1 MVFAMWDVQGSVDL
15 PIGSGRLRSNEGAL
29 MTATTASSIS
39 WAQTRRYV
47 LPAGFVGT
55 FLEWFDMFVY
65 AQAAALIFPHLFFPK
80 LDPTAGTL
88 ASFATFGVGYL
99 ARPIGGIIFGHVGDR
114 HGRKMALVMTLT
126 LMGCATV
133 LVGCLPTYSAIGIAA
148 PILLVI
154 LRLAQGLGSGA
165 EYAGSLTLVGELAPA
180 QQRGFW
186 TSVCGSGIY
195 LGQMSA
201 AIIAVTLFST
211 LNTADL
217 YSWGW
222 RIPFLASILLIVVG
236 IVMRMR
242 ISESPVFQALEQRQ
256 NVRKVPAFTVFHKA
270 PLRLVLSLALTAPI
284 AFNSYMTTTYGLT
297 FSVGR
302 GVPKSDTL
310 IGVILACA
318 AAIFLVPLTGYL
330 SDRYGRKPVFLIQ
343 VALTGIIAFPYFAIL
358 NSGSVPLLYLGSV
371 LLIAPTLF
379 AMTGSQAPYL
389 PELFASAYRYSG
401 VAMSRELTT
410 AGLTSFTPIV
420 GLALVSLLN
429 GQPWALA
436 GACLFV
442 SLLSFTAVCF
452 LPETRG
458 IIMTPDSA
466 DTSEAETVPLGGTD
480 DPAPAVA

>member
-1 MVFAMWDVQGSVDL
+1 
-15 PIGSGRLRSNEGAL
+15 
-29 MTATTASSIS
+29 
-39 WAQTRRYV
+39 
-47 LPAGFVGT
+47 
-55 FLEWFDMFVY
+55 LEWFDMFVY

-80 LDPTAGTL
+80 FSSTAGTL

-99 ARPIGGIIFGHVGDR
+99 ARPLGGIIFGHLGDK
-114 HGRKMALVMTLT
+114 HGRKMSLIMTLT

-133 LVGCLPTYSAIGIAA
+133 LVGCLPTYSTVGIWA
-148 PILLVI
+148 PVLLVI

-165 EYAGSLTLVGELAPA
+165 EYAGSLTLVGELAPPK
-180 QQRGFW
+180 QRGFW

-201 AIIAVTLFST
+201 AIIGVTLFSV
-211 LNTADL
+211 LNSDDL

-222 RIPFLASILLIVVG
+222 RIPFLASVLLIAVG
-236 IVMRMR
+236 VAMRLR
-242 ISESPVFQALEQRQ
+242 ISESPVFRALEERK
-256 NVRKVPAFTVFHKA
+256 NVRKVPAF
-270 PLRLVLSLALTAPI
+270 
-284 AFNSYMTTTYGLT
+284 
-297 FSVGR
+297 SVSK
-302 GVPKSDTL
+302 GVPKGDTL
-310 IGVILACA
+310 IGVIIACA
-318 AAIFLVPLTGYL
+318 LAIFLVPLTGYL

-358 NSGSVPLLYLGSV
+358 NTGNVALLYIASL
-371 LLIAPTLF
+371 LLISPTNMAL
-379 AMTGSQAPYL
+379 TGSQAGYL

-429 GQPWALA
+429 GQPWLVAA
-436 GACLFV
+436 ACLFV
-442 SLLSFTAVCF
+442 SALSFTAVCF

-458 IIMTPDSA
+458 IIMTPDAA
-466 DTSEAETVPLGGTD
+466 DTSAAEAVAVGGRDRAGGSD

>member
-1 MVFAMWDVQGSVDL
+1 
-15 PIGSGRLRSNEGAL
+15 

-39 WAQTRRYV
+39 WQETRRYI
-47 LPAGFVGT
+47 LPAGFIGT

-80 LDPTAGTL
+80 FSPTAGTL

-99 ARPIGGIIFGHVGDR
+99 ARPIGGIIFGHVGDK
-114 HGRKMALVMTLT
+114 HGRKISLIMTLC
-126 LMGCATV
+126 LMGGATV
-133 LVGCLPTYSAIGIAA
+133 LVGCLPTYSTIGIWAA
-148 PILLVI
+148 VLLVI

-165 EYAGSLTLVGELAPA
+165 EYAGSLTLVGELAPPG
-180 QQRGFW
+180 QRGFW
-186 TSVCGSGIY
+186 TSICGSGIY

-201 AIIAVTLFST
+201 AIIGVTLFT
-211 LNTADL
+211 LLPSGEL

-222 RIPFLASILLIVVG
+222 RIPFLCSILLIAIG
-236 IVMRMR
+236 IAMRLR
-242 ISESPVFQALEQRQ
+242 ISESPVFQALEQRK
-256 NVRKVPAFTVFHKA
+256 NVRKVPALTVFHKA

-297 FSVGR
+297 FSVSK
-302 GVPKSDTL
+302 GVSSRDTL
-310 IGVILACA
+310 IGVIMATGL
-318 AAIFLVPLTGYL
+318 AIFLVPLTGYL

-343 VALTGIIAFPYFAIL
+343 VALTGIIAFPYFAML
-358 NSGSVPLLYLGSV
+358 NTGSVALLYLAAIV
-371 LLIAPTLF
+371 LVAPTNMAL
-379 AMTGSQAPYL
+379 TGSQAGYL

-420 GLALVSLLN
+420 GLALVSLLH
-429 GQPWALA
+429 GQPWLVAA
-436 GACLFV
+436 ACLFV
-442 SLLSFTAVCF
+442 SGLSFLAVCF

-458 IIMTPDSA
+458 IIMTPDAS
-466 DTSEAETVPLGGTD
+466 DTTDAAAIPVGGTD

>member
-1 MVFAMWDVQGSVDL
+1 
-15 PIGSGRLRSNEGAL
+15 
-29 MTATTASSIS
+29 MTATTASSVT
-39 WAQTRRYV
+39 WKQTRRFI

-80 LDPTAGTL
+80 FSPTAGTL

-99 ARPIGGIIFGHVGDR
+99 ARPIGGIIFGHLGDK
-114 HGRKMALVMTLT
+114 HGRKMSLIVTIT
-126 LMGCATV
+126 LMGCATL
-133 LVGCLPTYSAIGIAA
+133 LVGCLPTYSTIGIWAA
-148 PILLVI
+148 VLLVV

-180 QQRGFW
+180 KQRGFW

-201 AIIAVTLFST
+201 AIIGVTLFT
-211 LNTADL
+211 LLPANEL

-222 RIPFLASILLIVVG
+222 RIPFLASILLIIVG
-236 IVMRMR
+236 IAMRLR
-242 ISESPVFQALEQRQ
+242 ISESPVFQALEERK
-256 NVRKVPAFTVFHKA
+256 NVRKVPALTVFHKA

-297 FSVGR
+297 FSVSK
-302 GVPKSDTL
+302 GVPSRDTL
-310 IGVILACA
+310 IGVIIACGL
-318 AAIFLVPLTGYL
+318 AIFLVPLTGFL
-330 SDRYGRKPVFLIQ
+330 SDRFGRKPVFLIQ
-343 VALTGIIAFPYFAIL
+343 VGLTGVIAFPYFAIL
-358 NSGSVPLLYLGSV
+358 NTGNVALLYLAS
-371 LLIAPTLF
+371 LLFISPTNMAL
-379 AMTGSQAPYL
+379 TGSQAGYL

-410 AGLTSFTPIV
+410 AGFTSFTPII
-420 GLALVSLLN
+420 GLGLVSLDG
-429 GQPWALA
+429 GQPWMLA

-442 SLLSFTAVCF
+442 SGLSFLAVCF

-458 IIMTPDSA
+458 IVMTPDAA
-466 DTSEAETVPLGGTD
+466 DTSNAATVAVGGTD
-480 DPAPAVA
+480 ETAPAVA

>member
-1 MVFAMWDVQGSVDL
+1 
-15 PIGSGRLRSNEGAL
+15 
-29 MTATTASSIS
+29 MTATTASSIG
-39 WAQTRRYV
+39 WKETRRYI

-80 LDPTAGTL
+80 LNPTAGTL

-99 ARPIGGIIFGHVGDR
+99 ARPIGGIIFGHIGDK
-114 HGRKMALVMTLT
+114 HGRKMTLVMTLT

-133 LVGCLPTYSAIGIAA
+133 LVGCLPTYSTIGIWAA
-148 PILLVI
+148 VLLVI

-165 EYAGSLTLVGELAPA
+165 EYAGSLTLVGELAPPG
-180 QQRGFW
+180 QRGFW

-201 AIIAVTLFST
+201 AIIGVTLFST

-222 RIPFLASILLIVVG
+222 RIPFLCSLLLIAVG
-236 IVMRMR
+236 VAMRMR
-242 ISESPVFQALEQRQ
+242 VSESPVFEALEQRK

-270 PLRLVLSLALTAPI
+270 PLRLILSLALTAPI
-284 AFNSYMTTTYGLT
+284 AFNSYMYTTYGLT
-297 FSVGR
+297 FSVSK
-302 GVPKSDTL
+302 GVSSRDTL
-310 IGVILACA
+310 IGVILATFL
-318 AAIFLVPLTGYL
+318 AIFLVPLTGFL
-330 SDRYGRKPVFLIQ
+330 SDRFGRKPVFLIQ
-343 VALTGIIAFPYFAIL
+343 VALTGVIAFPYFALL
-358 NSGSVPLLYLGSV
+358 NTGNPALLYLGAVV
-371 LLIAPTLF
+371 LVAPTNF
-379 AMTGSQAPYL
+379 ALTGAQAGYL

-420 GLALVSLLN
+420 GLGLVSALGGAPWLL
-429 GQPWALA
+429 AA
-436 GACLFV
+436 VCLLV

-458 IIMTPDSA
+458 IIMTPDAA
-466 DTSEAETVPLGGTD
+466 DTSDAPSVPASEAGDTT
-480 DPAPAVA
+480 PAVA

>member
-1 MVFAMWDVQGSVDL
+1 
-15 PIGSGRLRSNEGAL
+15 
-29 MTATTASSIS
+29 MTATTASSIG
-39 WAQTRRYV
+39 WKETRRYI

-80 LDPTAGTL
+80 FSSTAGTL

-99 ARPIGGIIFGHVGDR
+99 ARPLGGIIFGHLGDK
-114 HGRKMALVMTLT
+114 HGRKMSLIMTLT

-133 LVGCLPTYSAIGIAA
+133 LVGCLPTYSTVGIWA
-148 PILLVI
+148 PVLLVI

-165 EYAGSLTLVGELAPA
+165 EYAGSLTLVGELAPPK
-180 QQRGFW
+180 QRGFW

-201 AIIAVTLFST
+201 AIIGVTLFSV
-211 LNTADL
+211 LNSDDL

-222 RIPFLASILLIVVG
+222 RIPFLASVLLIAVG
-236 IVMRMR
+236 VAMRLR
-242 ISESPVFQALEQRQ
+242 ISESPVFRALEERK

-270 PLRLVLSLALTAPI
+270 PLRLILSLALTAPI

-297 FSVGR
+297 FSVSK
-302 GVPKSDTL
+302 GVPKGDTL
-310 IGVILACA
+310 IGVIIACA
-318 AAIFLVPLTGYL
+318 LAIFLVPLTGYL

-358 NSGSVPLLYLGSV
+358 NTGNVALLYIASL
-371 LLIAPTLF
+371 LLISPTNMAL
-379 AMTGSQAPYL
+379 TGSQAGYL

-429 GQPWALA
+429 GQPWLVAA
-436 GACLFV
+436 ACLFV
-442 SLLSFTAVCF
+442 SALSFTAVCF

-458 IIMTPDSA
+458 IIMTPDAA
-466 DTSEAETVPLGGTD
+466 DTSEAEAVAVGGRDRAGGSD

>member
-1 MVFAMWDVQGSVDL
+1 
-15 PIGSGRLRSNEGAL
+15 
-29 MTATTASSIS
+29 MTAAAAPDIGWKQS
-39 WAQTRRYV
+39 RRYV

-99 ARPIGGIIFGHVGDR
+99 ARPIGGIIFGHVGDK
-114 HGRKMALVMTLT
+114 HGRKMTLIATLT

-133 LVGCLPTYSAIGIAA
+133 LVGCLPTYSTIGIWAA
-148 PILLVI
+148 VLLVI

-165 EYAGSLTLVGELAPA
+165 EYAGSLTLVGELAPPG
-180 QQRGFW
+180 QRGFW

-201 AIIAVTLFST
+201 AIIGVTLFT
-211 LNTADL
+211 LLPSGEL

-222 RIPFLASILLIVVG
+222 RIPFLCSLLLIAVG
-236 IVMRMR
+236 VAMRLR
-242 ISESPVFQALEQRQ
+242 ISESPVFQALEQRK
-256 NVRKVPAFTVFHKA
+256 NVRRVPALTVFHKA

-297 FSVGR
+297 FSVSR
-302 GVPKSDTL
+302 GVPSRDTL
-310 IGVILACA
+310 VGVIIACA
-318 AAIFLVPLTGYL
+318 LAIFLVPLTGFL
-330 SDRYGRKPVFLIQ
+330 SDRFGRKPVFLIQ
-343 VALTGIIAFPYFAIL
+343 VALTGAIAFPYFAIL
-358 NSGSVPLLYLGSV
+358 NTGNVALLYLAS
-371 LLIAPTLF
+371 LLFISPTNMAL
-379 AMTGSQAPYL
+379 TGSQAGYL

-420 GLALVSLLN
+420 GLGLVSLDG

-442 SLLSFTAVCF
+442 SLLSFLAVCF

-458 IIMTPDSA
+458 IIMTPDAA
-466 DTSEAETVPLGGTD
+466 DTSDAVAVPVGGTGD
-480 DPAPAVA
+480 GTGDPAPAVA

>member
-1 MVFAMWDVQGSVDL
+1 
-15 PIGSGRLRSNEGAL
+15 
-29 MTATTASSIS
+29 MTATTASSIG
-39 WAQTRRYV
+39 WRETRRYI

-88 ASFATFGVGYL
+88 ASFATFGMGYL
-99 ARPIGGIIFGHVGDR
+99 ARPLGGIIFGHLGDK

-148 PILLVI
+148 PVLLVI

-165 EYAGSLTLVGELAPA
+165 EYAGSLTLVAELAPA
-180 QQRGFW
+180 KQRGFW
-186 TSVCGSGIY
+186 ASICGSGIY
-195 LGQMSA
+195 LGQMCA
-201 AIIAVTLFST
+201 AIIGVTLFSV
-211 LNTADL
+211 LNPDDL

-236 IVMRMR
+236 IAMRMR
-242 ISESPVFQALEQRQ
+242 ISESPVFQALEARK

-297 FSVGR
+297 FSVGK
-302 GVPKSDTL
+302 GVPKADTL
-310 IGVILACA
+310 TGVIIACFL
-318 AAIFLVPLTGYL
+318 AIFLVPLTGYL
-330 SDRYGRKPVFLIQ
+330 SDRFGRKPVFLIQ
-343 VALTGIIAFPYFAIL
+343 VALTGLIAFPYFAIL
-358 NSGSVPLLYLGSV
+358 NTGNVALLYIGSL
-371 LLIAPTLF
+371 LLIAPTNMAL
-379 AMTGSQAPYL
+379 TGSQAGYL

-420 GLALVSLLN
+420 GLGLVSLLD
-429 GQPWALA
+429 GEPWALA

-466 DTSEAETVPLGGTD
+466 DTAGAEAVPAVGEAVDDTG
-480 DPAPAVA
+480 DPAPVVA